1 MDPIPGCVMT
11 FPDPNNLM
19 EFVVDITPSE
29 GLYAGAKFNFTVN
42 VPNTYPYDPPKV
54 QCNTLVYHPNIDWE
68 GKVCLNILREAWMP
82 VLNLGSCIYG
92 LLTLFLE
99 PNADDPL
106 NKAAADEMAQRPSDF
121 RSNVARSLK
130 GGNVMGR
137 NFPQL
142 LKK

>member
-1 MDPIPGCVMT
+1 MS

-19 EFVVDITPSE
+19 EFAVSITPSE
-29 GLYAGAKFNFTVN
+29 GLYAQATFNFTIV

-82 VLNLGSCIYG
+82 VLNLGSVMYG

-106 NKAAADEMAQRPSDF
+106 NKGAADEMAQRPSDF
-121 RSNVARSLK
+121 RSNVARSLR
-130 GGNVMGR
+130 GGNVLGR
-137 NFPQL
+137 NFPKL
-142 LKK
+142 LAK